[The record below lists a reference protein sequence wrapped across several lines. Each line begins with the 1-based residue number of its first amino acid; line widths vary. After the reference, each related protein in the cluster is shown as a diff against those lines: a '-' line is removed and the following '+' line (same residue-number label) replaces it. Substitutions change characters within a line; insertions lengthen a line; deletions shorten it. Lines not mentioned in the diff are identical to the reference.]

1 MSSRGRMGM
10 ICVVDIE
17 VYRVPALRLVME
29 ALNHP

>member
-1 MSSRGRMGM
+1 MEM
-10 ICVVDIE
+10 ICVIDIE